1 MFQRPRQQIHSIPFF
16 GEKTMDGKRIV
27 LSVIVLAGLVIVN
40 TSCQKDTEIKSKTP
54 SAARVVVNFNRD
66 WKFIK
71 QDPCGAELPA
81 YNDSSWKKIRLPHD
95 WAIAG
100 PFNPKED
107 GFAGKLPWR
116 GVGWY
121 RKNFTLDKADSG
133 KRVYF
138 DFDGV
143 MAFPMVYINGKLA
156 GQWDYGYMSFRVD
169 ATPFVKFGKENV
181 IAVRADTRNHG
192 TRWYPG
198 AGIYRKVT
206 MSICEPVHIAHWGTY
221 ITTPKITDNS
231 ATINVQTTVENHR
244 KSKAKPNIE
253 VTLIDPDGKSV
264 AALTAAGTIPAN
276 GSGDIN
282 QTFVIPNPQR
292 WDINTPKIYS
302 VETIVREGNKIVDS
316 DTTTFGIRE
325 FQFTVDDGFHL
336 NGRRVQIKGV
346 CLHHDQGALGAAFNT
361 RAMERQLEIMKDM
374 GANALRTS
382 HNPPAPEVLELCD
395 RMGFVVWN
403 EVFDKWDKTADR
415 DGNKPALEQY
425 GEKQIKNFV
434 MRDRNHPS
442 VFIWSI
448 GNEIPVRTKKEQ
460 EGLTTERVK
469 FMSDYFRKYD
479 PTRPVSLACNIPSVA
494 SSHILDAL
502 DFAGWNYQ
510 RNYTTYRKRYPQ
522 KSAVYSESASAI
534 STRGFY
540 ELPLAEKKTQ
550 YSSIFQI
557 SSYDRNAAP
566 WADMPDVEFNRMEQD
581 SYVAGEFVWT
591 GFDYLG
597 EPTPF
602 SKQARS
608 SYFGIVDTAGIP
620 KDRYYIYRSY
630 WAPEKTTV
638 HILPHWN
645 WPDRLN
651 QNVPVYVY
659 TNGDSA
665 ELFLNG
671 KSLGKRSKAEKIE
684 DPIYYNIIDKYR
696 LCFNDVNYEPGEL
709 KAVAYKDGV
718 EIGQAIIRTAGEP
731 AKIRLTPDRTRIAT
745 TGDDLSYIL
754 IEAVDANDTLCP
766 LADNLIR
773 FKIEGPGEIAGA
785 DNGNPLS
792 IEPFKDDKHK
802 LFFGKAVLIVRTEE
816 GQFGEIRVTAESD
829 GLKTAQIVVHSE

>member
-1 MFQRPRQQIHSIPFF
+1 MNAN
-16 GEKTMDGKRIV
+16 RIV
-27 LSVIVLAGLVIVN
+27 LMAAISAGLVIPN
-40 TSCQKDTEIKSKTP
+40 AGCQKGIETKSATAP
-54 SAARVVVNFNRD
+54 AARIVVNFNRD
-66 WKFIK
+66 WKFIR
-71 QDPCGAELPA
+71 QDPCGAELPN
-81 YNDSSWKKIRLPHD
+81 YNDSSWKKVRLPHD
-95 WAIAG
+95 WAITG

-116 GVGWY
+116 GIGWY
-121 RKNFTLDKADSG
+121 RKTFTLDKADAG
-133 KRVYF
+133 RRVYF

-143 MAFPMVYINGKLA
+143 MAFPKVYINGKLA
-156 GQWDYGYMSFRVD
+156 GQWDYGYMSFRAD

-181 IAVRADTRNHG
+181 IAVRADTRKHG

-206 MSICEPVHIAHWGTY
+206 MTINEPVHIAHWGTY
-221 ITTPKITDNS
+221 ITTPKITNDT
-231 ATINVQTTVENHR
+231 ATVNVQTTVENHR
-244 KSKAKPNIE
+244 KSKAKTSIE
-253 VTLIDPDGKSV
+253 IAVIGPDGKS
-264 AALTAAGTIPAN
+264 AATIMTDRTIPAN
-276 GSGDIN
+276 SSVDVN
-282 QTFVIPNPQR
+282 QIFAITNPQR
-292 WDINTPKIYS
+292 WDINSPKLYS
-302 VETIVREGNKIVDS
+302 VETFVRQGNKIVDS

-374 GANALRTS
+374 GANAIRTS

-395 RMGFVVWN
+395 RMGFIVWD

-415 DGNKPALEQY
+415 EGNKPPLEQY

-434 MRDRNHPS
+434 MRDRNHPC

-448 GNEIPVRTKKEQ
+448 GNEIPVMTKKEQ

-479 PTRPVSLACNIPSVA
+479 STRPVSLACNIPSVA
-494 SSHILDAL
+494 RSHILDAL

-510 RNYTTYRKRYPQ
+510 RNYTTYRHRYPNNP
-522 KSAVYSESASAI
+522 VIYSESASAI

-540 ELPLAEKKTQ
+540 ELPLAQKKTQ

-566 WADMPDVEFNRMEQD
+566 WADVPDVEFNRMEQD

-602 SKQARS
+602 SKQAKS

-645 WPDRLN
+645 WPERIG

-665 ELFLNG
+665 ELFLND
-671 KSLGKRSKAEKIE
+671 KSLGKRSKADKVEG
-684 DPIYYNIIDKYR
+684 PVYYNVIDKYR

-709 KAVAYKDGV
+709 KAVAYKNGL
-718 EIGQAIIRTAGEP
+718 EIGQAVVRTAGEP
-731 AKIRLTPDRTRIAT
+731 AKIRLTPDRIRLAA
-745 TGDDLSYIL
+745 TGDDLCYIL
-754 IEAVDANDTLCP
+754 IEAVDGNDTLCP
-766 LADNLIR
+766 LADNLID
-773 FKIEGPGEIAGA
+773 FKIEGPGQIAGA

-792 IEPFKDDKHK
+792 LEPFQDDIHK
-802 LFFGKAVLIVRTEE
+802 LFFGKAILIVRTEE
-816 GQFGEIRVTAESD
+816 GQTGKIRVTAESD
-829 GLKTAQIVVHSE
+829 GLKTAQITVNSE

>member
-1 MFQRPRQQIHSIPFF
+1 MGR
-16 GEKTMDGKRIV
+16 KRIV
-27 LSVIVLAGLVIVN
+27 LSMIILAGVLIFN
-40 TSCQKDTEIKSKTP
+40 TSCQKDTEIKSASS

-71 QDPCGAELPA
+71 QDPCGAELPD
-81 YNDSSWKKIRLPHD
+81 YDDSSWKKVRLPHD

-107 GFAGKLPWR
+107 GYAGKLPWK

-121 RKNFTLDKADSG
+121 RKTFSLDEADAG
-133 KRVYF
+133 RRVYF

-192 TRWYPG
+192 TRWYFG

-206 MSICEPVHIAHWGTY
+206 MTINEPVHIAHWGTY
-221 ITTPKITDNS
+221 ITTPKITNDS
-231 ATINVQTTVENHR
+231 VTVNVQTTIENHR
-244 KSKAKPNIE
+244 KSKAKPNVEAI
-253 VTLIDPDGKSV
+253 LIDPDGTSV
-264 AALTAAGTIPAN
+264 ASLSTDGTIPAN
-276 GSGDIN
+276 GSADIN
-282 QTFVIPNPQR
+282 QMVVIPNPQR
-292 WDINTPKIYS
+292 WDINSPKLYS
-302 VETIVREGNKIVDS
+302 VQTIVREGNKIVDS
-316 DTTTFGIRE
+316 VKTTFGIRE
-325 FQFTVDDGFHL
+325 FQFTVNDGLHL

-374 GANALRTS
+374 GANAIRTS

-395 RMGFVVWN
+395 KMGFIVWD

-415 DGNKPALEQY
+415 DGNKPPLEQY
-425 GEKQIKNFV
+425 GEKQIRNFV
-434 MRDRNHPS
+434 MRDRNHPC
-442 VFIWSI
+442 VVVWSI
-448 GNEIPVRTKKEQ
+448 GNEIPVRTKKEP
-460 EGLTTERVK
+460 EGLTAERVK

-479 PTRPVSLACNIPSVA
+479 PTRPVSMACNIPSVA
-494 SSHILDAL
+494 RSHILDAL

-510 RNYTTYRKRYPQ
+510 RNYRTYRQRYPNNP
-522 KSAVYSESASAI
+522 AFYSESASAI

-540 ELPLAEKKTQ
+540 ELPLAQKKTQ
-550 YSSIFQI
+550 YSNIFQI

-566 WADMPDVEFNRMEQD
+566 WADVPDVEFDRMEQD

-602 SKQARS
+602 SKQAKN

-620 KDRYYIYRSY
+620 KDRYYIYRSH

-645 WPDRLN
+645 WPDRIG

-671 KSLGKRSKAEKIE
+671 KSLGKRSKAEKVE
-684 DPIYYNIIDKYR
+684 GPIYYNIIDKYR

-718 EIGQAIIRTAGEP
+718 EIGQAVMRTAGEP
-731 AKIRLTPDRTRIAT
+731 AKIRLTPDRTHIAT

-766 LADNLIR
+766 LAENEIK

-792 IEPFKDDKHK
+792 LEPFQDDVHK
-802 LFFGKAVLIVRTEE
+802 LFFGKGLLIVRADE
-816 GQFGEIRVTAESD
+816 GQGGEIRVTAESE
-829 GLKTAQIVVHSE
+829 GLSAGQIIVHSE